1 MRPSE
6 EVLNFFRAHPA
17 TELRNSDIRKAL
29 PHLTSKQVSNT
40 LQVLVNS
47 YGPGSFGIAHTSYN
61 VYIYQP
67 ENNTR
72 LGKQPRPK
80 RQGVLTVQVYREV
93 ADPLTEAWLEERRHG
108 DARISLTAFTSRI
121 VELGLAAS
129 KQKGK

>member
-29 PHLTSKQVSNT
+29 PHLTSRQVSNS

-47 YGPGSFGIAHTSYN
+47 YGRGSFGIAHTSYN
-61 VYIYQP
+61 VYVYQP
-67 ENNTR
+67 ENDTQ

-80 RQGVLTVQVYREV
+80 RQGGVLTVAVYGEV
-93 ADPLTEAWLEERRHG
+93 ADPLTEA
-108 DARISLTAFTSRI
+108 
-121 VELGLAAS
+121 
-129 KQKGK
+129 